1 MPRRAEPQHAGRD
14 SLVAAAAE
22 RFSRVGFAGASVSDI
37 AKDAGVT
44 QPLVNHHF
52 GTKKGLW
59 QAVVHELFGQLE
71 DALQA
76 SEARTATRPEREQ
89 LRELIRTYVTFCG
102 EHPHL
107 LRMLRIE
114 ADSELARE
122 VHQKWQRRFVAYFE
136 GRLERAIAHRV
147 LAPVDPHF
155 LFFVVVG
162 AATEIFSQRDLAQRA
177 FRLDVADPAVIRRA
191 ADFVCDFVLKGAS
204 P

>member
-1 MPRRAEPQHAGRD
+1 MPRRAEPQPAGRD
-14 SLVAAAAE
+14 SLIAAAAE
-22 RFSRVGFAGASVSDI
+22 RFSRVGFAGASVGDI

-52 GTKKGLW
+52 GSKKGLW

-71 DALQA
+71 QALGA
-76 SEARTATRPEREQ
+76 SEARTAGKPERDQ

-107 LRMLRIE
+107 MRMLRIE

-122 VHQKWQRRFVAYFE
+122 VHQKWQRRFVAFFE
-136 GRLERAIAHRV
+136 GRLARAIEHRV
-147 LAPVDPHF
+147 LAPLDPQF

-162 AATEIFSQRDLAQRA
+162 AATEIFSQPDLAHRA
-177 FRLDVADPAVIRRA
+177 FQLDVADPAVIRRA
-191 ADFVCDFVLKGAS
+191 ADFVCDFVLKGAAR
-204 P
+204 